1 MPRPQRCLP
10 LLLGSPWAVL
20 SCAGC
25 AERTCDR
32 NVDTWAIAMTL
43 FYRFYARKSM
53 KKNNTFVS
61 WRAGAGGVGWS
72 RVHAA
77 MLAGLAGL
85 ASQHGWRPELLPPPT
100 AAGSAAVTPR
110 SASPASPATPCSPQ
124 IVAAAC
130 LFLAGKINDK
140 PRHHSKVANLLLARW
155 YGKDNPQLQ
164 RLAAG
169 APTQDAAAVRHLPPA
184 QVAEARAFWENM

>member
-1 MPRPQRCLP
+1 MGDRHDALLP
-10 LLLGSPWAVL
+10 LLRAQEHEEEQHVCELEGGGRRGGLV
-20 SCAGC
+20 
-25 AERTCDR
+25 
-32 NVDTWAIAMTL
+32 
-43 FYRFYARKSM
+43 
-53 KKNNTFVS
+53 
-61 WRAGAGGVGWS
+61 AGACSYACW
-72 RVHAA
+72 ACW
-77 MLAGLAGL
+77 L

-110 SASPASPATPCSPQ
+110 SASPASPATPRSPQ